1 MITILLAT
9 IVIGYSVPI
18 DLFYEEYKQKETP
31 MAVNRHDKRS
41 KYFAEKVK
49 SWNQDHGVMI

>member
-1 MITILLAT
+1 MISILFAT
-9 IVIGYSVPI
+9 IVIGFTTPI

-31 MAVNRHDKRS
+31 MAINRQDKRS

-49 SWNQDHGVMI
+49 SWNQDHGVVV